1 MIEIELPAHNVIIEI
16 SWDRFSPSWWKI
28 RCNTFL
34 FARPSIDG
42 PIAHP
47 SPEHLYS
54 IWEEFCCYS
63 CSFWLSLSKKQ
74 TQTISPNIC
83 VHRKNNVNS
92 KISLETTSKSCNE
105 HSGKKLLFAALKHR
119 IYYRCTN
126 IFRSSNS
133 EFKLFIYGH
142 AVFFVC
148 VCVCFVHCNRN
159 EPAFNVFV
167 AG

>member
-1 MIEIELPAHNVIIEI
+1 MRPIFSLVVENSMQHFSLRSSV
-16 SWDRFSPSWWKI
+16 DRWA
-28 RCNTFL
+28 N
-34 FARPSIDG
+34 RPSLSFWWSGKI
-42 PIAHP
+42 
-47 SPEHLYS
+47 PEHLYS